1 MAGSR
6 SKHLPHHAGLSFLK
20 DHNTHNIIKSN
31 FHCFA
36 SKIGDNVRNSGYFG
50 TLTGN
55 DEWNDL

>member
-6 SKHLPHHAGLSFLK
+6 STYLPHAGLSFVK
-20 DHNTHNIIKSN
+20 RYTHEIIKSN

-50 TLTGN
+50 INTGN
-55 DEWNDL
+55 DEWQDL